1 MSVQVAVVGYGMGK
15 YHCSDISKT
24 PGLQLYAVCDIDAA
38 KRQAAQDDW
47 GVKTF
52 ASYEQLLAD
61 KKVDMVVLATPHDT
75 HAPMAIAALQAGK
88 HVITEKVM
96 CLNVA
101 EADAM
106 IAAAK
111 KAGKLLSVFQNRR
124 WDSDYVTVRHV
135 VEQGMLGEVFQI
147 ASCVDGYG
155 QPGGWRAHKKHGGGM
170 LYDWG
175 AHLTDQ
181 MVQLAKSGPDTVFAQ
196 MESRV
201 WSVDVDTFAKVMVR
215 FKNGLVGE
223 IEVGCISWIPRPR
236 WHVRGEKGALL
247 LEGWDDQFRLRT
259 EVNGIKTEMRFD
271 KLPSSWQSYY
281 QNISAVLNEGAE
293 LAVKP
298 EEVRKAIQIIEAAFR
313 SAETGQAV
321 RITN

>member
-1 MSVQVAVVGYGMGK
+1 MSIRVAVVGYGMGK
-15 YHCSDISKT
+15 YHFGDITRT
-24 PGLQLYAVCDIDAA
+24 PGLKLYAVCEIDST
-38 KRQAAQDDW
+38 KRKAAQDDW
-47 GVKTF
+47 GVKTY
-52 ASYEQLLAD
+52 ASYEEVLND
-61 KKVDMVVLATPHDT
+61 EKVDLVVLVTPHDT

-111 KAGKLLSVFQNRR
+111 KAGKVLSVYQNRR
-124 WDSDYVTVRHV
+124 WDSDFVTVKHIV
-135 VEQGMLGEVFQI
+135 TQGMLGEVFQI

-181 MVQLAKSGPDTVFAQ
+181 LVQLAQSDPDTVFAQ
-196 MESRV
+196 IEHRV
-201 WSVDVDTFAKVMVR
+201 WNVDVDTFAKVMVR
-215 FKNGLVGE
+215 FKSGLVGE

-236 WHVRGEKGALL
+236 WHVRGERGALL
-247 LEGWDDQFRLRT
+247 LQGWDDPFRLQT
-259 EVNGIKTEMRFD
+259 NVNGLKTEMRID

-293 LAVKP
+293 LEVKP
-298 EEVRKAIQIIEAAFR
+298 EGVRKAIQIIEAAFR
-313 SAETGQAV
+313 SAETGASV
-321 RITN
+321 KV

>member
-1 MSVQVAVVGYGMGK
+1 MSVRVAVVGYGMGK

-24 PGLQLYAVCDIDAA
+24 PGLELYAVCEIDPARRKAA
-38 KRQAAQDDW
+38 EDDW
-47 GVKTF
+47 KVKTF
-52 ASYEQLLAD
+52 ASYEEVLAD
-61 KKVDMVVLATPHDT
+61 GKVDLVVLATPHDT
-75 HAPMAIAALQAGK
+75 HAPMAIAALEAGK
-88 HVITEKVM
+88 HVVTEKVM
-96 CLNVA
+96 CLTVA

-106 IAAAK
+106 IQSAK
-111 KAGKLLSVFQNRR
+111 KAGKMLSVFQNRR
-124 WDSDYVTVRHV
+124 WDSDYITVRHV
-135 VEQGMLGEVFQI
+135 IAQGMLGEVFHI

-181 MVQLAKSGPDTVFAQ
+181 MVQLAQSDPETVFAQ
-196 MESRV
+196 IERRV
-201 WSVDVDTFAKVMVR
+201 WNVDVDTFAKVVVR
-215 FKNGLVGE
+215 FKNGMVGE

-259 EVNGIKTEMRFD
+259 QVNGMNTEMRFD
-271 KLPSSWQSYY
+271 KLASSWQEYY
-281 QNISAVLNEGAE
+281 RNISAVLNEGAE

-298 EEVRKAIQIIEAAFR
+298 EEVRKAIQIIESALR
-313 SAETGQAV
+313 SAETGTAV
-321 RITN
+321 KV

>member
-1 MSVQVAVVGYGMGK
+1 MSVRVVVAGYGMGK

-24 PGLQLYAVCDIDAA
+24 PGLELYGVYDVDPAKSKAA
-38 KRQAAQDDW
+38 ESDW
-47 GVKTF
+47 GVKTY
-52 ASYEQLLAD
+52 ASYDDVLSD
-61 KKVDMVVLATPHDT
+61 GKVGLVVLVTPHET
-75 HAPMAIAALQAGK
+75 HAPMAIAALSAGK
-88 HVITEKVM
+88 HVVTEKVM

-124 WDSDYVTVRHV
+124 WDSDYVTVKHV
-135 VEQGMLGEVFQI
+135 VEQGMLGTVFQI
-147 ASCVDGYG
+147 ASCVDGFG

-181 MVQLAKSGPDTVFAQ
+181 MVQLAQSDPDTVYAQ
-196 MESRV
+196 IESRV
-201 WSVDVDTFAKVMVR
+201 WNVDVDTFAKVMVR

-236 WHVRGEKGALL
+236 WLVRGEKGALL

-259 EVNGIKTEMRFD
+259 QVNGINTEMRFD
-271 KLPSSWQSYY
+271 KLPSSWGEYY
-281 QNISAVLNEGAE
+281 RNISAVLNEGAE

-298 EEVRKAIQIIEAAFR
+298 EQVRKAIQVIEAAFR
-313 SAETGQAV
+313 SAETGQSV
-321 RITN
+321 KV